1 MASNTAK
8 THFFISLGR
17 KCHQYMGNFNSYY
30 TLFFLRISLDN
41 TYLNGFEKSVLLKM
55 LFVWSIGNPINMA
68 MVSLQNILSP
78 QETLQELSDSLTSML
93 PYVSVSYHLLLELF
107 LSIILYTYYLK
118 FVEIRH
124 INLFIQILF

>member
-1 MASNTAK
+1 MSSVYGQLQLLLYA
-8 THFFISLGR
+8 
-17 KCHQYMGNFNSYY
+17 
-30 TLFFLRISLDN
+30 FFLRISLNN
-41 TYLNGFEKSVLLKM
+41 TYFNGFEKSGLLKM

-93 PYVSVSYHLLLELF
+93 PYVSVSYNLLLELF